1 MSVHYAEHGKQA
13 TDKTISVNV
22 VNASAAIGAYY
33 REHAF
38 ATFGLMRENLEIESA
53 KRILE
58 YIMLHKPDRF
68 AGRDVL
74 RHKNALTTMGV
85 VKPGITLLIERN
97 YIREPEPAI
106 FEVNPIIKML

>member
-1 MSVHYAEHGKQA
+1 
-13 TDKTISVNV
+13 
-22 VNASAAIGAYY
+22 
-33 REHAF
+33 
-38 ATFGLMRENLEIESA
+38 
-53 KRILE
+53 
-58 YIMLHKPDRF
+58 MLHKPDRF

-74 RHKNALTTMGV
+74 RHKNALTTMGE